1 MTLQIP
7 LTLPPS
13 VVSTSD
19 SQSGPQRASRGA
31 GRQLMSPL
39 VAPLTPLR
47 KGGASAAWKG
57 DDPHPRPCPAHLPS
71 PPASATT
78 FITARQPTLDPS
90 ACRESVNSNCY
101 INYVTLCVFHISP
114 SALLMMRWYTVR
126 REYRV
131 ISVVVKKIMS
141 VYKSR
146 LCLFFVHKK
155 KNTLWIKGREYVV
168 RMSSLRS
175 GREGKKV
182 TLRRWLAG
190 ALFTAGRRAHHW
202 TVTHPEKGFIIG
214 ADIPGGHRRKSQRPW
229 LIKRQTHGVVHGSLW
244 EPWHWSNTV
253 LKGGPT
259 NAERGV
265 CRYDAELTGAPQ
277 PEQHEGGSSRQS
289 ASE

>member
-155 KNTLWIKGREYVV
+155 KKHIVDKRQGICCTYEQ
-168 RMSSLRS
+168 
-175 GREGKKV
+175 
-182 TLRRWLAG
+182 
-190 ALFTAGRRAHHW
+190 FTVGERG
-202 TVTHPEKGFIIG
+202 EKGYAAPMIG
-214 ADIPGGHRRKSQRPW
+214 RCAFYS
-229 LIKRQTHGVVHGSLW
+229 RQTCASLDCHTPRKGFYYW
-244 EPWHWSNTV
+244 RRHPWGTS
-253 LKGGPT
+253 P
-259 NAERGV
+259 
-265 CRYDAELTGAPQ
+265 
-277 PEQHEGGSSRQS
+277 
-289 ASE
+289 